1 MDVLQ
6 QLDEVAEERP
16 GVVGSRRRLGASHC
30 RRCGAIL
37 DPGASYLR
45 VFGLLT
51 LGALL
56 LLVLLG

>member
-1 MDVLQ
+1 MLVKCHKC
-6 QLDEVAEERP
+6 
-16 GVVGSRRRLGASHC
+16 GSRRSFGASHC

-56 LLVLLG
+56 LVVLLA

>member
-1 MDVLQ
+1 ML
-6 QLDEVAEERP
+6 
-16 GVVGSRRRLGASHC
+16 GKCHKCGSRRSLGASHC

-51 LGALL
+51 LGGLL
-56 LLVLLG
+56 LLVLLD